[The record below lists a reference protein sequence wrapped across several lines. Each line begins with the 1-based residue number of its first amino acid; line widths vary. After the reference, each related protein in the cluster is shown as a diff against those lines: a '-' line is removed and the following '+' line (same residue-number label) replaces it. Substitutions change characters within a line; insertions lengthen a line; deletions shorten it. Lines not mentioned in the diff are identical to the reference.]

1 MKIRKHVPWEDYEK
15 DFIREVAGV
24 FSAALIA
31 EKLERTKRAIE
42 EKARI
47 LGVSLALN
55 KAA

>member
-47 LGVSLALN
+47 LGISLALN